1 VAAVHFAAQSPGASD
16 NLLLIDSTP
25 VERARSRETVK
36 RSALAEVADYG
47 WCASHSRFFWGPSPA
62 PSVRS
67 RRHALGV
74 HPGLA
79 EA

>member
-1 VAAVHFAAQSPGASD
+1 MAHFAAQSPGASD

-25 VERARSRETVK
+25 VECARSRETVK
-36 RSALAEVADYG
+36 RSALADVADYG
-47 WCASHSRFFWGPSPA
+47 WCASHSRFFWGLSPA
-62 PSVRS
+62 PAGRP
-67 RRHALGV
+67 RRYPPGV